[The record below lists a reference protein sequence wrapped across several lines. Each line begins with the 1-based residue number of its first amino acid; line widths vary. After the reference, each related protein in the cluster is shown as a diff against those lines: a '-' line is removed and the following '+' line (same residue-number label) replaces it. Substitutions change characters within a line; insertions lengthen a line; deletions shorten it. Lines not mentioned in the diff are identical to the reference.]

1 VIIMALMFVGRLCP
15 LTVAYLVGSAF
26 APSDKSAGSELEIG

>member
-1 VIIMALMFVGRLCP
+1 MFVGRVCP

-26 APSDKSAGSELEIG
+26 ASSRDSMKAELQIG

>member
-1 VIIMALMFVGRLCP
+1 MFVGRLCP

-26 APSDKSAGSELEIG
+26 LSAEKTAANELQIG